1 MFKNLIKKVKS
12 FAKKAA
18 PYAGLVAGAFGMNP
32 MAAAGIGALLGGMGG
47 GGMKG
52 AMMGGL
58 GGYMGGKMFGQNNP
72 LLHFKKE
79 VYYQNIKQ
87 ELLQTCLA

>member
-58 GGYMGGKMFGQNNP
+58 GGYMGGKMFGQNNYMYKGTTSFFAKP
-72 LLHFKKE
+72 SAC
-79 VYYQNIKQ
+79 QCS
-87 ELLQTCLA
+87 T

>member
-1 MFKNLIKKVKS
+1 
-12 FAKKAA
+12 
-18 PYAGLVAGAFGMNP
+18 

-58 GGYMGGKMFGQNNP
+58 GGYMSGSMFSPDKGGKALFG
-72 LLHFKKE
+72 FDRDKKF
-79 VYYQNIKQ
+79 YFGIHNYAIH
-87 ELLQTCLA
+87 